1 MAVDIGK
8 IDTIIDQ
15 FSTERSGL
23 IPALLGIQDTYHY
36 LPPEALERVSEKMNV
51 PMIQVQQVAEF
62 YKVFSLEPRG
72 KHIVTVCLGTACH
85 VQGGDR
91 LVDELE
97 RQLGIKP
104 GGTTPDMEFTLETVN
119 CLGACSLGPVMTVDG
134 KYYGHM
140 AANKAEKL
148 LAKFRDEGAEEKEEE
163 VAA

>member
-1 MAVDIGK
+1 MAIDLGK
-8 IDTIIDQ
+8 IDTIIEQ

-23 IPALLGIQDTYHY
+23 IPALLGIQDVYHY
-36 LPPEALERVSEKMNV
+36 LPPEALDRVAEKMDI

-72 KHIVTVCLGTACH
+72 KHIITVCQGTACH

-91 LVDELE
+91 LVDELARMLE
-97 RQLGIKP
+97 IKP
-104 GGTTPDMEFTLETVN
+104 GGTTKNMEFTLESVN

-148 LAKFRDEGAEEKEEE
+148 LAKVREADEQEEE

>member
-1 MAVDIGK
+1 MAIDLGK
-8 IDTIIDQ
+8 IDTIIEK

-23 IPALLGIQDTYHY
+23 IPALLGIQDVYHY
-36 LPPEALERVSEKMNV
+36 LPPEALDRVAEKMDI

-72 KHIVTVCLGTACH
+72 KHIITVCQGTACH

-91 LVDELE
+91 LVDELARMLE
-97 RQLGIKP
+97 IKP
-104 GGTTPDMEFTLETVN
+104 GGTTKNMEFTLESVN

-148 LAKFRDEGAEEKEEE
+148 LAKVREVDEQEEE

>member
-1 MAVDIGK
+1 MAIDLGK
-8 IDTIIDQ
+8 IDTIIEK

-23 IPALLGIQDTYHY
+23 IPALLGIQDVYHY
-36 LPPEALERVSEKMNV
+36 LPPEALDRVAEKMDI

-72 KHIVTVCLGTACH
+72 KHIITVCQGTACH

-91 LVDELE
+91 LVDEMARMLE
-97 RQLGIKP
+97 IKP
-104 GGTTPDMEFTLETVN
+104 GGTTKNMEFTLESVN

-148 LAKFRDEGAEEKEEE
+148 LAKVREADEQEEE

>member
-1 MAVDIGK
+1 MAIDLGK
-8 IDTIIDQ
+8 IDTIIEK

-23 IPALLGIQDTYHY
+23 IPALLGIQDVYHY
-36 LPPEALERVSEKMNV
+36 LPPEALDRVAEKMDI

-72 KHIVTVCLGTACH
+72 KHIITVCQGTACH

-91 LVDELE
+91 LVDELARMLE
-97 RQLGIKP
+97 IKP
-104 GGTTPDMEFTLETVN
+104 GGTTKNMEFTLESVN

-148 LAKFRDEGAEEKEEE
+148 LAKVREADEQEEE

>member
-1 MAVDIGK
+1 MAIDLSK
-8 IDTIIDQ
+8 IDTIIEK
-15 FSTERSGL
+15 FSLERSGL
-23 IPALLGIQDTYHY
+23 IPALLGIQDVYHY
-36 LPPEALERVSEKMNV
+36 LPPEALDRVAEKMNI

-72 KHIVTVCLGTACH
+72 KHIITVCQGTACH

-91 LVDELE
+91 LVDELA
-97 RQLGIKP
+97 RMLDIKP
-104 GGTTPDMEFTLETVN
+104 GGTTKNMEFTLESVN

-148 LAKFRDEGAEEKEEE
+148 LAKVREADEQEEE

>member
-1 MAVDIGK
+1 MAIDIGK
-8 IDTIIDQ
+8 IDSIIDK
-15 FSTERSGL
+15 FSGERSGL
-23 IPALLGIQDTYHY
+23 IPALLGIQDVFHY
-36 LPPEALERVSEKMNV
+36 IPPEALDRVAEKMEV

-91 LVDELE
+91 LVDELA
-97 RQLGIKP
+97 RMLNIKP
-104 GGTTPDMEFTLETVN
+104 GGTTPDMEFTLESVN

-148 LAKFRDEGAEEKEEE
+148 LDKIREEDKQEEE

>member
-1 MAVDIGK
+1 MAIDLGK
-8 IDTIIDQ
+8 IDTIIEK

-23 IPALLGIQDTYHY
+23 IPALLGIQDVYHY
-36 LPPEALERVSEKMNV
+36 LPPEALDRVAEKMDI

-72 KHIVTVCLGTACH
+72 KHIITVCQGTACH

-91 LVDELE
+91 LVDELA
-97 RQLGIKP
+97 RMMDIKP
-104 GGTTPDMEFTLETVN
+104 GGTTKNMEFTLESVN

-148 LAKFRDEGAEEKEEE
+148 LAKVREVDEQEEE

>member
-1 MAVDIGK
+1 MAIDLSK
-8 IDTIIDQ
+8 IDKIIEK
-15 FSTERSGL
+15 FSMERSGL
-23 IPALLGIQDTYHY
+23 IPALLGIQDVYHY
-36 LPPEALERVSEKMNV
+36 LPPEALDRVAEKMNI

-72 KHIVTVCLGTACH
+72 KHILTVCQGTACH

-91 LVDELE
+91 LVDELA
-97 RQLGIKP
+97 RMLDIKP
-104 GGTTPDMEFTLETVN
+104 GGTTPDMQFTLESVN

-148 LAKFRDEGAEEKEEE
+148 LAKVREADEQKEE

>member
-1 MAVDIGK
+1 MAVDLGK
-8 IDTIIDQ
+8 IDTIIDK
-15 FSTERSGL
+15 FSSERSGL
-23 IPALLGIQDTYHY
+23 IPALLGIQDVYHY
-36 LPPEALERVSEKMNV
+36 LPPEALDRVAEVMNI

-72 KHIVTVCLGTACH
+72 EHIITVCLGTACH

-91 LVDELE
+91 LVDELA
-97 RQLGIKP
+97 RMLNIKP
-104 GGTTPDMEFTLETVN
+104 GGTTPDMQFTLESVN

-148 LAKFRDEGAEEKEEE
+148 LAKYRSEDEEKEEE
-163 VAA
+163 VTA

>member
-1 MAVDIGK
+1 MAIDLSK
-8 IDTIIDQ
+8 IDTIIEK
-15 FSTERSGL
+15 FSMERSGL
-23 IPALLGIQDTYHY
+23 IPALLGIQDVYHY
-36 LPPEALERVSEKMNV
+36 LPPEALDRVAEKMNV

-72 KHIVTVCLGTACH
+72 KHIITVCQGTACH

-91 LVDELE
+91 LVDELARMLE
-97 RQLGIKP
+97 IKP
-104 GGTTPDMEFTLETVN
+104 GATTKNMEFTLESVN

-148 LAKFRDEGAEEKEEE
+148 LAKVREADEQEEE

>member
-1 MAVDIGK
+1 MAIDLSK
-8 IDTIIDQ
+8 IDTIIDK

-23 IPALLGIQDTYHY
+23 IPALLGIQDVYHY
-36 LPPEALERVSEKMNV
+36 LPPEALDRVAEKMDI

-72 KHIVTVCLGTACH
+72 KHIITVCQGTACH

-91 LVDELE
+91 LVDEMARMLE
-97 RQLGIKP
+97 IKP
-104 GGTTPDMEFTLETVN
+104 GGTTKNMEFTLESVN

-148 LAKFRDEGAEEKEEE
+148 LAKVREADEQEEE

>member
-1 MAVDIGK
+1 MAVDLST
-8 IDTIIDQ
+8 IDTIIDK
-15 FSTERSGL
+15 FSSERSGL
-23 IPALLGIQDTYHY
+23 IPALLGIQDMYHY
-36 LPPEALERVSEKMNV
+36 LPPEALDRVAERMAV

-91 LVDELE
+91 LVDELARKLE
-97 RQLGIKP
+97 IKP
-104 GGTTPDMEFTLETVN
+104 GGTTPDMQFTLEAVN

-134 KYYGHM
+134 KYFGHM

-148 LAKFRDEGAEEKEEE
+148 LAKYREEGEEKE
-163 VAA
+163 VAE